1 MSLLDRIAK
10 VLHIASGRKM
20 VTFIGLIVSSLSAA
34 CLTLGDDWLSSH
46 VSEWMP
52 RICGAFIFIG
62 AIITAFGKGLAD
74 RRVDPEVQG
83 IVEKERREPVID
95 G

>member
-1 MSLLDRIAK
+1 MIDKIALWLNK
-10 VLHIASGRKM
+10 AAGRKA
-20 VTFIGLIVSSLSAA
+20 VTYVGLIVSSLSAA
-34 CLTLGDDWLSSH
+34 CLALGDDWLSTH
-46 VSEWMP
+46 IVSSMP
-52 RICGAFIFIG
+52 RICGGFIFVG

-83 IVEKERREPVID
+83 VVEKERREPVVD